1 VQAALLAQRTR
12 DGGAY
17 RLACLSARPLKS
29 QLPPAQT
36 VRRPPSSAPP
46 SSRAHLKSAMMYTI
60 HSWPRRNRTNIAQL
74 PPPFILA
81 PPRPENIG
89 PIFILWR
96 ACGWHARHYAYHQRR
111 RVVHLFGARALLFIS
126 ARPSEKRKSG
136 GDDLANGCGEYEK

>member
-1 VQAALLAQRTR
+1 MQAALLAQRTR

-96 ACGWHARHYAYHQRR
+96 AGGWHARALRISSAAARGAPFRSQSAFIHIGATIRKTEIRR
-111 RVVHLFGARALLFIS
+111 R
-126 ARPSEKRKSG
+126 
-136 GDDLANGCGEYEK
+136 